1 MEFWNRVKGGQNDL
15 RLMLDVWAKP
25 QIKDGL
31 KSVDKRMD
39 RQQSILKRYSA
50 QNYLVQFKVHSV
62 VIMKYHSARLQVKK
76 GNVK

>member
-1 MEFWNRVKGGQNDL
+1 MRKMEFWNKVKGWQINL

-39 RQQSILKRYSA
+39 RQKSILKR
-50 QNYLVQFKVHSV
+50 
-62 VIMKYHSARLQVKK
+62 
-76 GNVK
+76 